1 MLSVIAMS
9 PRHELEAVLFDL
21 GGTIVRTVEPYE
33 IHRRI
38 LEAHGINVRL
48 EDVSRAHQNVQEE
61 YDADKMAEMGLI
73 YWVKWNLKI
82 LEQIGIQKDK
92 ELLAR
97 KIDELWFDYADLET
111 YPDVPETLAQLK
123 AIGVKTGIVTNGF
136 ERDYRNIFQKLGLAG
151 LFDVAVGVDNCGKAK
166 PNSEIFHYAL
176 NRLCVKKGETLFVGD
191 SVKLDYEGARR
202 AGLKALLIDREG
214 KAPQEVEA
222 IRSLTEVLDYV

>member
-1 MLSVIAMS
+1 VLSVIAIS
-9 PRHELEAVLFDL
+9 PEQKLRAVLFDL
-21 GGTIVRTVEPYE
+21 GGTIVKTVEPYE

-38 LEAHGINVRL
+38 LEAHGVNVRI
-48 EDVSRAHQNVQEE
+48 EDVSRAHRNVQEE
-61 YDADKMAEMGLI
+61 HDADKMAEMGLA
-73 YWVKWNLKI
+73 YWVQWNLKI
-82 LEQIGIQKDK
+82 LEQIGIQKDR

-111 YPDVPETLAQLK
+111 YADVSETLAQLK
-123 AIGVKTGIVTNGF
+123 AMGVKTGIVTNGF
-136 ERDYRNIFQKLGLAG
+136 ERDYRNIFQKRGLAG
-151 LFDVAVGVDNCGKAK
+151 LFDVTVGIDSCGKAK
-166 PNSEIFHYAL
+166 PNIEIFHYAI

-191 SVKLDYEGARR
+191 SVKFDYEGAKR